1 MWALAVW
8 KEVIRGEEKET
19 DGIIPLQ
26 WIKDKFVCWPVGV
39 IVTRYC
45 NKEPDESWV
54 KKYPLVKV
62 KLTSG
67 ELK

>member
-26 WIKDKFVCWPVGV
+26 WIKDKFVCWPGGV
-39 IVTRYC
+39 NVTRY
-45 NKEPDESWV
+45 S
-54 KKYPLVKV
+54 KKNPMKV
-62 KLTSG
+62 G
-67 ELK
+67 